1 MRADPLTA
9 PQPLQGRGMITD
21 TQRRTIVAALELGVS
36 HEAAAIGAGVS
47 KADVEIVWRELRRA
61 AA

>member
-1 MRADPLTA
+1 MTPLNT

-21 TQRRTIVAALELGVS
+21 TQRRTIVAAFELGVS
-36 HEAAAIGAGVS
+36 REAVAIGAGVS
-47 KADVEIVWRELRRA
+47 KADVEFVWRELRRA